1 MMLEGKKIIVTGG
14 GSGIGRATCVLAAR
28 EGAGVA
34 VADINPETGAETVE
48 MVKAERREAILI
60 EMDTSKKADALR
72 MAEHS
77 RGEFNFIAH
86 ARRHRAEVGP
96 IFPP

>member
-1 MMLEGKKIIVTGG
+1 MEIEYLYILAG
-14 GSGIGRATCVLAAR
+14 LAAR
-28 EGAGVA
+28 AGAGVA

-72 MAEHS
+72 MAE
-77 RGEFNFIAH
+77 ETLAAV
-86 ARRHRAEVGP
+86 ARSVR
-96 IFPP
+96 